1 MFRAI
6 LFFVGVVALCLPNF
20 ADAQQKVYPSI
31 SGEIPIKIENDWA
44 YQSGDRSN
52 NNNDF
57 FATIEPEVKV
67 QFSPHWSI
75 FGNAVLEPVTS
86 AEKFE
91 NRVFDDHG
99 FYLEDFFLQFDD
111 GTFGGRVG
119 KLNVGFGLAWNKTPG
134 VFGTYFAE
142 DGYETSERIGVI
154 GSYTL
159 NAGAHGTHK
168 LSAGSF
174 FQDTTIFSQSTL
186 SGRGDTRKNDGG
198 VSNTESFESFVV
210 AVDGGN
216 IAENSKLG
224 YHAAYMRQARGVG
237 DAEHEHAVAAALFSE
252 FDLGQ
257 GVVFLPF
264 AEFVHQ
270 QNAGGASANREFLT
284 LAGQVAWC
292 GFNFAVAWTARKTN
306 NATDDDD
313 FQVQLSGGYSFNFGL
328 SVDIGWKI
336 AEEAGITTETLGV
349 IAAYTIE
356 F

>member
-1 MFRAI
+1 MLTRS
-6 LFFVGVVALCLPNF
+6 
-20 ADAQQKVYPSI
+20 KKTYPSV
-31 SGEIPIKIENDWA
+31 SGEIPIEIENDWA
-44 YQSGDRSN
+44 YRSGDRSN
-52 NNNDF
+52 NNNDLF
-57 FATIEPEVKV
+57 TTIEPEATV

-75 FGNAVLEPVTS
+75 FGHAVLEPVAS

-91 NRVFDDHG
+91 NRVFEDHG
-99 FYLEDFFLQFDD
+99 FYLEDFFLQFEN

-119 KLNVGFGLAWNKTPG
+119 KLSVGFGLAWDKTPG
-134 VFGTYFAE
+134 VFGTDFAE
-142 DGYETSERIGVI
+142 DGYETSERLGVF

-159 NAGAHGTHK
+159 NAGASGTHK
-168 LSAGSF
+168 ISAGSF
-174 FQDTTIFSQSTL
+174 FQDTNIFSHSTL
-186 SGRGDTRKNDGG
+186 SGRGDTRKQDGG
-198 VSNTESFESFVV
+198 VSNTESFESFIV

-216 IAENSKLG
+216 MAGSGKLG

-237 DAEHEHAVAAALFSE
+237 DVEHEHAVAAALYTE

-257 GVVFLPF
+257 GVVFSPF

-270 QNAGGASANREFLT
+270 ENAGGASANRDFLT
-284 LAGQVAWC
+284 LAGQVDWR
-292 GFNFAVAWTARKTN
+292 GFNFAVAWTARNTN

-313 FQVQLSGGYSFNFGL
+313 LQVQLSGGYSFNFGL

-336 AEEAGITTETLGV
+336 AEEAGINTETLGV